1 MRGIQRT
8 SPIMQGQDRRC
19 VVLLMAA
26 TLAGCA
32 SSSTFYAKA
41 PVEAAHST
49 GPVHAIEV
57 LGGQQSVQVPDGFE
71 ADAKAAAAQYA
82 ISWQDPS
89 AGLEY
94 GFEIGVARAGQLA
107 SAVDP
112 TAGAVDVG
120 VTWWEYYAGLRSTL
134 TDLPEWIRCYS
145 SFGVSV
151 VDPEVQTAEDS
162 ALLVNTETSYGAYL
176 RAGIY
181 FPIFT
186 HLRLG
191 LDYRYR
197 FFDGIEFGQL
207 SGLIGLTL

>member
-1 MRGIQRT
+1 MGVHG
-8 SPIMQGQDRRC
+8 PIRFA
-19 VVLLMAA
+19 LLMAA
-26 TLAGCA
+26 PLAGCA
-32 SSSTFYAKA
+32 SSSPSYALA
-41 PVEAAHST
+41 PAEAAHSE

-71 ADAKAAAAQYA
+71 DAKAAAVQYA
-82 ISWQDPS
+82 ISWQDPR
-89 AGLEY
+89 AGLQY
-94 GFEIGVARAGQLA
+94 GFEIGVARAGELA

-145 SFGVSV
+145 SIGVSV
-151 VDPEVQTAEDS
+151 LDPEVQTTAAS
-162 ALLVNTETSYGAYL
+162 ALLVNSETSYGAYL
-176 RAGIY
+176 RGGIY

-207 SGLIGLTL
+207 SGLIGLSF